1 MLYLIQ
7 QIWIW
12 IVVAAL
18 IGFLFGWLL
27 RWRVTLE
34 RVDRLEDNLMLV
46 RAARDRLEQDNK
58 RLTVRLAAVEGA
70 GTAMAM
76 KPAAAAPQSA
86 IDSIGG
92 GVKPPTVTA
101 PRPGGA
107 DDLKRITGIER
118 NTEELLQQ
126 LGIYHYDQIAAW
138 TRANID
144 WVDTFLEGKGLEG
157 KGRITREGW
166 VEQAGRLALGEK
178 TDFGRMQDEA
188 KIPSASSRAGAR

>member
-34 RVDRLEDNLMLV
+34 RVDQIEDNLMLV

-58 RLTVRLAAVEGA
+58 RLTVRLAALEGA
-70 GTAMAM
+70 GAATAARAATTPL
-76 KPAAAAPQSA
+76 PANGTLS
-86 IDSIGG
+86 G
-92 GVKPPTVTA
+92 GVKPPTMSA

-107 DDLKRITGIER
+107 DDLTRITGIER
-118 NTEELLQQ
+118 ETEERLRQQ
-126 LGIYHYDQIAAW
+126 GIYHYDQIAAW
-138 TRANID
+138 TRANIE
-144 WVDTFLEGKGLEG
+144 WVDMFLEGN
-157 KGRITREGW
+157 GRVAREGW

-178 TDFGRMQDEA
+178 TDFGRIQDEA
-188 KIPSASSRAGAR
+188 KVPNVSSIGGAR

>member
-58 RLTVRLAAVEGA
+58 RLTVRLAALEGA
-70 GTAMAM
+70 EAAMAM
-76 KPAAAAPQSA
+76 KPAAAAQPA
-86 IDSIGG
+86 ADGIGG
-92 GVKPPTVTA
+92 GVKPATMTA
-101 PRPGGA
+101 PRLGGA

-118 NTEELLQQ
+118 KTEERLHQ

-144 WVDTFLEGKGLEG
+144 WVDSFLEGKGLEG

-166 VEQAGRLALGEK
+166 VEQAGRLALGDK
-178 TDFGRMQDEA
+178 TDFGRMEDDA
-188 KIPSASSRAGAR
+188 KISSASSRGGGR

>member
-70 GTAMAM
+70 QSAVAM
-76 KPAAAAPQSA
+76 KPAAAAQPA
-86 IDSIGG
+86 TDSISG
-92 GVKPPTVTA
+92 GVKPPTETA
-101 PRPGGA
+101 PRPGGP
-107 DDLKRITGIER
+107 DDLKRITGIESK
-118 NTEELLQQ
+118 TEERLHQ
-126 LGIYHYDQIAAW
+126 LGICHYDQIAAW

-144 WVDTFLEGKGLEG
+144 WIETFLEGNGLEG

-178 TDFGRMQDEA
+178 TNFGRMQDEA
-188 KIPSASSRAGAR
+188 KISTASSRGGAR

>member
-18 IGFLFGWLL
+18 IGLLFGWLL

-46 RAARDRLEQDNK
+46 LAARDRLEQDNK

-76 KPAAAAPQSA
+76 KPAAAAPAAPQSA
-86 IDSIGG
+86 TDSIGG

-118 NTEELLQQ
+118 STEERLQQ

-138 TRANID
+138 SVAEVAWIETNVKRA
-144 WVDTFLEGKGLEG
+144 
-157 KGRITREGW
+157 KGRVTRDKWVAQAKLIVSEG
-166 VEQAGRLALGEK
+166 VEAFLIRAK
-178 TDFGRMQDEA
+178 TNNY
-188 KIPSASSRAGAR
+188 

>member
-34 RVDRLEDNLMLV
+34 RVDQLEDNLMLV

-58 RLTVRLAAVEGA
+58 RLTVRLAALEGA
-70 GTAMAM
+70 GAAT
-76 KPAAAAPQSA
+76 PARAATTPLPASSA
-86 IDSIGG
+86 LGA
-92 GVKPPTVTA
+92 GVKPPMMTA

-107 DDLKRITGIER
+107 DDLTRITGLDRE
-118 NTEELLQQ
+118 TEQRLRQQ
-126 LGIYHYDQIAAW
+126 GIYHYDQIAAW
-138 TRANID
+138 TRANIE
-144 WVDTFLEGKGLEG
+144 WVDTFLGGN
-157 KGRITREGW
+157 GRVAREGW

-178 TDFGRMQDEA
+178 TDFGRIEDEA
-188 KIPSASSRAGAR
+188 KRPSVSSIGSAR